1 MKYFKFSDK
10 FISMILATA
19 VILCACSGCGMI
31 DEAADLLGLSM
42 SEVDGEE
49 VEESILNETPVIVIE
64 SPKEAIVEE
73 EQAETVEE
81 PVYEYVW
88 DDENKIYSM
97 EAANPDQVV
106 FRFVG
111 DINFCDDYANMRAF
125 HERGDDITQC
135 VLPAVIEQM
144 QAADVMIANNEFAYS
159 DRGAPTGGKQYT
171 FRAKPER
178 VKLMEALSV
187 DVVSLANNHAYDWGP
202 DALCDTID
210 LLKEEKIPFAGAGK
224 NLAEAMTP
232 VYLKIN
238 GKTFAFVSATQIER
252 TANPDTKEA
261 TETEPGVLRTLDPG
275 KFVSVI
281 ETAEQN
287 SDFTIVYVHWGSE
300 STDLV
305 EDSQRE
311 LAKKYVK
318 AGADLI
324 IGDHSHCLQGAD
336 YIDGV
341 PVFYSLGNFWF
352 NSKTLDTC
360 IVSVTVDTS
369 SSGEPTM
376 TVGGV
381 ENYADTLPMS
391 EIKFISC
398 IQQGCKTRLADTEE
412 TARILTY
419 LRGISNH
426 ACFSD
431 EGIMDYIAEDQNTQ
445 GGMNTFPGRKVE
457 SETTAEPSADVPAA
471 TPESEALAE
480 SGTDSAAEE

>member
-1 MKYFKFSDK
+1 MDQ
-10 FISMILATA
+10 A
-19 VILCACSGCGMI
+19 G
-31 DEAADLLGLSM
+31 ELLGLDLSDEHPDGQEI
-42 SEVDGEE
+42 SEE
-49 VEESILNETPVIVIE
+49 ILGDMPVIVIE
-64 SPKEAIVEE
+64 SPKSPITEE
-73 EQAETVEE
+73 EPAEEMEEQVET
-81 PVYEYVW
+81 PQYEYIW
-88 DDENKIYSM
+88 DDNEKVYSM
-97 EAANPDQVV
+97 EAANPGKVV

-178 VKLMEALSV
+178 VQLMKALGV

-210 LLKEEKIPFAGAGK
+210 LLYSEQIPFAGAGK
-224 NLAEAMTP
+224 NLAEAMKP
-232 VYLKIN
+232 AYLRIN

-261 TETEPGVLRTLDPG
+261 TETEPGVLRTLDPK

-281 ETAEQN
+281 EEAEKN

-305 EDSQRE
+305 EDSQRD
-311 LAKKYVK
+311 LAKKYVQ

-336 YIDGV
+336 YVDGV

-352 NSKTLDTC
+352 NSKTVDTC
-360 IVSVTVDTS
+360 ILSVTVDTA
-369 SSGEPTM
+369 SGNEPTM
-376 TVGGV
+376 TVGDAKT
-381 ENYADTLPMS
+381 YADTLPVS
-391 EIKFISC
+391 EIKFIAC
-398 IQQGCKTRLADTEE
+398 VQQGCKTRLADSAD

-426 ACFSD
+426 ACFTD
-431 EGIMDYIAEDQNTQ
+431 EGIMDYIAEDQNIQ
-445 GGMNTFPGRKVE
+445 GGVNT
-457 SETTAEPSADVPAA
+457 SPSRPKQTDAPAA
-471 TPESEALAE
+471 EETPAADGAPLAE
-480 SGTDSAAEE
+480 SAETTENTGE